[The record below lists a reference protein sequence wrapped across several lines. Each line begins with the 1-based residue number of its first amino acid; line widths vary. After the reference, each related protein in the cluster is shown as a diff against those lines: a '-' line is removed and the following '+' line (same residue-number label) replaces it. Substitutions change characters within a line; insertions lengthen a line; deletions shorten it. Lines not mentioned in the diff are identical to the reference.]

1 MNIKPSLFIAILLAG
16 LAQPV
21 SAQRVLSLD
30 SCRMLALRGN
40 KSLAIARVNRER
52 TAEQRQ
58 AARTQYLPKV
68 DGVAAYS
75 LTSKEISLLSDKQK
89 DALNHLGDNTGA
101 ALQQALTKQVGEDV
115 AKQIG
120 QTVSAPL
127 NAVGQDIRKGF
138 RSNNRNMFG
147 GDILVRQPVYMGGA
161 IKAANSMADISE
173 QTADDNIS
181 LSRQNTVFDVD
192 QAYWQVVSLRQK
204 QILSDQYLNLVRK
217 FHDDVNRM
225 LEQGVATKANE
236 LRVAVRVNEAE
247 MNRVR
252 VDDGLV
258 LARMHLCQLCGLDL
272 NSDITLTDEN
282 DVSVSSLP
290 ATDSVWDEA
299 RLRNNRPE
307 LRLLQ
312 DAVNMSEANTRL
324 VRSAFLPH
332 VSAIGGWMF
341 STPNVY
347 NSFNHDLS
355 GMFHVGISVQVP
367 IWNWGEGRHKV
378 RAAKAASVMAKWELA
393 DMTEKVDLQ
402 ANQAKFRM
410 KEAWHKLTMAR
421 SNMRSA
427 EENLRCA
434 NVGFK
439 EGVIQTTDVMEA
451 QTAWQSARS
460 DEIDA
465 LIEVRLADV
474 NLRKALGTLDAT
486 LPDYQQHSVL
496 QYY

>member
-1 MNIKPSLFIAILLAG
+1 MNIKPSLFIFSLALG

-30 SCRMLALRGN
+30 SCRALALRGN
-40 KSLAIARVNRER
+40 KSLVIARINRER
-52 TAEQRQ
+52 TAEQRKS
-58 AARTQYLPKV
+58 ARTQYLPKV
-68 DGVAAYS
+68 DGVGAYS
-75 LTSKEISLLSDKQK
+75 LSSKEISLLSDKQK
-89 DALNHLGDNTGA
+89 DALNHLGDNTGG
-101 ALQQALTKQVGEDV
+101 ALQQALTGKLGEAAATQVG
-115 AKQIG
+115 QM
-120 QTVSAPL
+120 VSTPL
-127 NAVGQDIRKGF
+127 NAVGQNLRQAL
-138 RSNNRNMFG
+138 RTNTRNFFG

-161 IKAANSMADISE
+161 IKAANRMADLNE
-173 QTADDNIS
+173 QTADDNIG

-204 QILSDQYLNLVRK
+204 QLLSEQYLNLVRK
-217 FHDDVNRM
+217 FHDDVSRM
-225 LEQGVATKANE
+225 LKQGVATKANE

-252 VDDGLV
+252 VDDGLM
-258 LARMHLCQLCGLDL
+258 LARMHLCQLCGIDLD
-272 NSDITLTDEN
+272 SPIQLTDEN
-282 DVSVSSLP
+282 DVSVSNMQP
-290 ATDSVWDEA
+290 VDSTWDEE
-299 RLRNNRPE
+299 RLRANRPE

-312 DAVNMSEANTRL
+312 DAVSISEENTKL

-341 STPNVY
+341 STPNVF
-347 NSFNHDLS
+347 NTFNHDLS
-355 GMFHVGISVQVP
+355 GMFHVGIGVRVP
-367 IWNWGEGRHKV
+367 VWNWGEGRHKV
-378 RAAKAASVMAKWELA
+378 RAAKAASAMAKWELA

-439 EGVIQTTDVMEA
+439 EGVMQTTDVMEA

-465 LIEVRLADV
+465 LIEVRIADV
-474 NLRKALGTLDAT
+474 NLRKALGTLDVSSNDTAV
-486 LPDYQQHSVL
+486 SAAE
-496 QYY
+496 